1 MSALVVAGDV
11 SGTCT
16 LQAPSAA
23 GSTVLTLPVIAAD
36 TLAGIAATQTLTNKT
51 LTAPVLS
58 GSLTGTYTLAG
69 TPTISS
75 PSISSAVMTT
85 MASSV
90 ITSGTAQ
97 ATTSGTFKDFT
108 SIPSWVKRITVM
120 FNGVSTSGTTAMR
133 VQLGTGVT
141 PTYSATYVSIVGA
154 IAGGTAASSSFTD
167 GFAIQRTA
175 VAAALYSGTIV
186 CTRLSTNVWT
196 YTSNIGTATST
207 IPSYG
212 GGSVDLGAVATA
224 VRLYMDGTDTFDAGS
239 VNILYE

>member
-1 MSALVVAGDV
+1 MSIVLLGSTSGSITLQEPAVAGTNTLSLPAV
-11 SGTCT
+11 TGTF
-16 LQAPSAA
+16 
-23 GSTVLTLPVIAAD
+23 VIAGQNSAV
-36 TLAGIAATQTLTNKT
+36 T
-51 LTAPVLS
+51 
-58 GSLTGTYTLAG
+58 AG
-69 TPTISS
+69 T
-75 PSISSAVMTT
+75 AVTASTT
-85 MASSV
+85 AV
-90 ITSGTAQ
+90 QFAL
-97 ATTSGTFKDFT
+97 
-108 SIPSWVKRITVM
+108 IPSWVQRITM
-120 FNGVSTSGTTAMR
+120 MIAGVSTNGTTAMR

-224 VRLYMDGTDTFDAGS
+224 IRLYMDGTDTFDAGS
-239 VNILYE
+239 INILYE

>member
-1 MSALVVAGDV
+1 MSIVLLGSTSGSITLSEPAVAGTNTLSLPAV
-11 SGTCT
+11 TGTF
-16 LQAPSAA
+16 
-23 GSTVLTLPVIAAD
+23 VIAGQNSAI
-36 TLAGIAATQTLTNKT
+36 T
-51 LTAPVLS
+51 
-58 GSLTGTYTLAG
+58 AG
-69 TPTISS
+69 T
-75 PSISSAVMTT
+75 AVTASTT
-85 MASSV
+85 AV
-90 ITSGTAQ
+90 QFAL
-97 ATTSGTFKDFT
+97 
-108 SIPSWVKRITVM
+108 IPSWVQRITM
-120 FNGVSTSGTTAMR
+120 MIAGVSTNGTTAMR

-239 VNILYE
+239 INILYE

>member
-1 MSALVVAGDV
+1 MSIVLLGSTSGSITLSEPAVAGTNTLNLPAVTGTLVVAGQNSAITAGTSV
-11 SGTCT
+11 SASGT
-16 LQAPSAA
+16 
-23 GSTVLTLPVIAAD
+23 
-36 TLAGIAATQTLTNKT
+36 
-51 LTAPVLS
+51 
-58 GSLTGTYTLAG
+58 
-69 TPTISS
+69 
-75 PSISSAVMTT
+75 
-85 MASSV
+85 SV
-90 ITSGTAQ
+90 A
-97 ATTSGTFKDFT
+97 FT
-108 SIPSWVKRITVM
+108 SIPSWVQRITVM
-120 FNGVSTSGTTAMR
+120 IQGVSTNGTTAMR
-133 VQLGTGVT
+133 VQLGTGGT

-224 VRLYMDGTDTFDAGS
+224 VRLYMDGTDTFDAGTI
-239 VNILYE
+239 NILYE

>member
-1 MSALVVAGDV
+1 MAITISGDSPNLTSA
-11 SGTCT
+11 S
-16 LQAPSAA
+16 
-23 GSTVLTLPVIAAD
+23 LT
-36 TLAGIAATQTLTNKT
+36 TSTLTSPT
-51 LTAPVLS
+51 I
-58 GSLTGTYTLAG
+58 AG
-69 TPTISS
+69 TPTG
-75 PSISSAVMTT
+75 VG
-85 MASSV
+85 V
-90 ITSGTAQ
+90 LTSGTAVT
-97 ATTSGTFKDFT
+97 ASTTAVQFA
-108 SIPSWVKRITVM
+108 SIPSWVQRITVM
-120 FNGVSTSGTTAMR
+120 IQGVSTNGTVAMR
-133 VQLGTGVT
+133 VQLGTGGT

-154 IAGGTAASSSFTD
+154 ISGGTAASSSFTD

-175 VAAALYSGTIV
+175 VAASLYSGTIV